1 MEHTRTIDFYWE
13 VGSTNS
19 YFALHLLRPVAE
31 RHGAAIRYIPINL
44 GHVFRHHNYVLM
56 DEPKKEKPTAHQGTE
71 RPPRKKASVLFWR
84 RANQPPMKTIST
96 R

>member
-1 MEHTRTIDFYWE
+1 MTGKIRWE
-13 VGSTNS
+13 RWGIQSPPYPWPGKARKV
-19 YFALHLLRPVAE
+19 P
-31 RHGAAIRYIPINL
+31 
-44 GHVFRHHNYVLM
+44 VLM
-56 DEPKKEKPTAHQGTE
+56 EEPKKEKPTAHQGTE